1 MIFAMAF
8 TTIFMCVLIVWAIR
22 KLKTGKDARAWCK
35 AYRDKPPYDWVAIS
49 MAIIV
54 YIIKAL
60 VSVKDKKLAML
71 YLLWIKMYNKWRKS

>member
-35 AYRDKPPYDWVAIS
+35 AYRDKRIA
-49 MAIIV
+49 AH
-54 YIIKAL
+54 
-60 VSVKDKKLAML
+60 
-71 YLLWIKMYNKWRKS
+71 

>member
-35 AYRDKPPYDWVAIS
+35 AYRDKPPYD
-49 MAIIV
+49 
-54 YIIKAL
+54 L
-60 VSVKDKKLAML
+60 VAML
-71 YLLWIKMYNKWRKS
+71 YILWIKVFNWRKG

>member
-1 MIFAMAF
+1 MIGHYTLAEVWSLGMIFAMAF

-35 AYRDKPPYDWVAIS
+35 AYRDKPPYDLVADLSLIS
-49 MAIIV
+49 
-54 YIIKAL
+54 
-60 VSVKDKKLAML
+60 AML